1 MKISDIFKNGIY
13 KKNSIFIMLLGLCP
27 TLAVTISLFNGIGMG
42 ISVLAILTMSNIL
55 ISLLRKIIPA
65 AIRIP
70 AYIGIIAALV
80 TIIEML
86 IHAYIPSLYVSLGI
100 YLPLIVVNCIILER
114 AESFASKN
122 NVLHS
127 AFDGMAVGLGFSFAL
142 ILISFFRELLG
153 TGTVLGF
160 QVLPAS
166 TNMLVMILPPGAFL
180 TLGILLG
187 VINHYLNKKKEELE
201 NE

>member
-1 MKISDIFKNGIY
+1 MKILDIFKNGIY
-13 KKNSIFIMLLGLCP
+13 KKNSIFVMLLGLCP

-42 ISVLAILTMSNIL
+42 ISVLAILTMSNVL

-122 NVLHS
+122 KVLHS
-127 AFDGMAVGLGFSFAL
+127 AFDGMAVGLSL
-142 ILISFFRELLG
+142 IHI
-153 TGTVLGF
+153 
-160 QVLPAS
+160 
-166 TNMLVMILPPGAFL
+166 
-180 TLGILLG
+180 
-187 VINHYLNKKKEELE
+187 
-201 NE
+201 